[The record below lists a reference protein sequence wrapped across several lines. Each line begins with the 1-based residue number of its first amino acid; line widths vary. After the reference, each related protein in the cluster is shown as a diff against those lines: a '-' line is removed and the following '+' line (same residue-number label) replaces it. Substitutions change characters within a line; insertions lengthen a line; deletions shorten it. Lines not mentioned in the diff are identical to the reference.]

1 MSIIPDIESPQLT
14 SELLL
19 EFIIDEVE
27 VKSKL
32 QSLYTDRSSGPNG
45 ISVQLQLQFRN
56 YSCNCTLMPFYNKSF
71 AEGYA
76 PEK

>member
-32 QSLYTDRSSGPNG
+32 QSLYTDRSSGRYKCTITASQYLINVY
-45 ISVQLQLQFRN
+45 SV
-56 YSCNCTLMPFYNKSF
+56 
-71 AEGYA
+71 A
-76 PEK
+76 